1 MNNNRTPEQEKR
13 AEENAKLTAEALELA
28 AQHRARE
35 SNGVPLVQS
44 LADSIKS
51 KLEVLPPE
59 EN

>member
-1 MNNNRTPEQEKR
+1 METHRTPEEEAK
-13 AEENAKLTAEALELA
+13 AKENARMTAEALEMA

-35 SNGVPLVQS
+35 ENGVPLVQS